1 MRDAE
6 VGRNE
11 CQTESNPNQIRFT
24 RRGGL
29 IVSNQI
35 QGGAAGRTEQGRHA
49 DRTELGKLQAHVND
63 EGSGKIKIRAK
74 IFNLMVVCLHIKL

>member
-1 MRDAE
+1 MN
-6 VGRNE
+6 VI
-11 CQTESNPNQIRFT
+11 QNQIRIKSDL
-24 RRGGL
+24 RGARGGL

-49 DRTELGKLQAHVND
+49 GRTELGKLQAYVND

-74 IFNLMVVCLHIKL
+74 IFNLMVVCSSY

>member
-1 MRDAE
+1 MN
-6 VGRNE
+6 VS
-11 CQTESNPNQIRFT
+11 QTESNPNQIRFT

-49 DRTELGKLQAHVND
+49 DGTKLGKLQAHVNG
-63 EGSGKIKIRAK
+63 EGAGKSRNRSKYLI
-74 IFNLMVVCLHIKL
+74 